1 MRNRFRVRKGNF
13 NRKRLL
19 LLGAG
24 LFIAAALFELYQLV
38 IPFQSANPLWHQV
51 TTGEPVINDWKY
63 EGQDEE
69 GYLKF
74 YNQGQTNLLPPNA
87 RMFDADGKF
96 VVIEGHTPSTLTYAL
111 PYEAI
116 PMRWVALA
124 VGGAGMAVGVLALR
138 KNASGKRLKFTRRR
152 GTRIQV
158 RAKRSSERRSK
169 NFRIPRKF
177 RFFG

>member
-1 MRNRFRVRKGNF
+1 VRNRFRVRKGNF

-24 LFIAAALFELYQLV
+24 LLGAVALFELYQLV

-51 TTGEPVINDWKY
+51 TTGETVINDWKY

-87 RMFDADGKF
+87 RTFDADGKF

-111 PYEAI
+111 PYEAV
-116 PMRWVALA
+116 PMRWVALV
-124 VGGAGMAVGVLALR
+124 VGATGIAIGVWALR
-138 KNASGKRLKFTRRR
+138 KKVSGKRLKFARRR
-152 GTRIQV
+152 GTPIQI
-158 RAKRSSERRSK
+158 RAKKSAEQRSK
-169 NFRIPRKF
+169 SFRVPRKF
-177 RFFG
+177 RFFD

>member
-1 MRNRFRVRKGNF
+1 MRNRFRVRRGNF

-24 LFIAAALFELYQLV
+24 LLGAAALFELYQLV

-51 TTGEPVINDWKY
+51 TTGETVINDWKY

-69 GYLKF
+69 GYMKF

-87 RMFDADGKF
+87 RTFDADGKF

-116 PMRWVALA
+116 PMRWVALVVA
-124 VGGAGMAVGVLALR
+124 AAQVWRLASGPS
-138 KNASGKRLKFTRRR
+138 KKASGKRLKFARRPAPESKS
-152 GTRIQV
+152 GPKKG
-158 RAKRSSERRSK
+158 RAAL
-169 NFRIPRKF
+169 
-177 RFFG
+177 